1 MKKRLLL
8 LPLFI
13 VLLLPIVIAPSNY
26 NYHSNDYRISDAKYT
41 YKENNIETTRTFLIL
56 NDKGPDYYR
65 TFESFNKARLNRGSN
80 YPSKNQ
86 RGIYRDFF
94 DVDQREDS
102 GFSTSNC
109 PEGWECKKG

>member
-1 MKKRLLL
+1 
-8 LPLFI
+8 
-13 VLLLPIVIAPSNY
+13 
-26 NYHSNDYRISDAKYT
+26 
-41 YKENNIETTRTFLIL
+41 
-56 NDKGPDYYR
+56 
-65 TFESFNKARLNRGSN
+65 N